1 MFNKIKNHNPI
12 LIIILLVGVVYFL
25 LSEKN
30 IIILLKNK
38 NELQEKAALL
48 NKKLTEK
55 EFLEN
60 KIDNFKN
67 SEEFKEL
74 VIKEKLFLKQED
86 DKLIFYE
93 LDN

>member
-1 MFNKIKNHNPI
+1 MFNKVKNHNPI
-12 LIIILLVGVVYFL
+12 YIIILLVGVVYFL

-38 NELQEKAALL
+38 NELQEKVALL

-67 SEEFKEL
+67 IEEFKEL

>member
-1 MFNKIKNHNPI
+1 MFKKIKNYNSI
-12 LIIILLVGVVYFL
+12 YIIILLAGVVYFF

-30 IIILLKNK
+30 IIILLQ
-38 NELQEKAALL
+38 NENQLQEKAALL

-60 KIDNFKN
+60 KIDKFKN

-74 VIKEKLFLKQED
+74 IIKEKLFLKQED

>member
-1 MFNKIKNHNPI
+1 MVNKIRNYNS
-12 LIIILLVGVVYFL
+12 LYIIILLVGVSFFL

-30 IIILLKNK
+30 IINLLQNK
-38 NELQEKAALL
+38 NELQVKEDLL
-48 NKKLTEK
+48 KKKLTEK
-55 EFLEN
+55 ESLEN
-60 KIDNFKN
+60 KIDKFKN

-74 VIKEKLFLKQED
+74 IIKEKLFLKQED

>member
-1 MFNKIKNHNPI
+1 MFNKIKNYNPVY
-12 LIIILLVGVVYFL
+12 IIILLVGVVYFF

-48 NKKLTEK
+48 NNKLTEK

-60 KIDNFKN
+60 KIDKFKI

-74 VIKEKLFLKQED
+74 IIKEKLFLKQED